1 MLAAMSEA
9 KVETTD
15 KCQATLTRAFQPG
28 SAHKELCTKHASGG
42 GGGSGGK
49 GEGEGGG
56 MHPQAFLV
64 SGQTMAPSCSSSS
77 STAVPA
83 KMPQFPASSSTGAT
97 FNSTYNSHWDEC
109 ELVSADPA
117 DNLASCG
124 GSLGEAAARANLK
137 IAGSRRTSAAPL
149 A

>member
-1 MLAAMSEA
+1 MLAAISEA

-42 GGGSGGK
+42 GSGSGSG
-49 GEGEGGG
+49 GEGGG

-77 STAVPA
+77 SSAVPA
-83 KMPQFPASSSTGAT
+83 KMPRLPASSSTSAT
-97 FNSTYNSHWDEC
+97 FNSTYNSHRDKC

-124 GSLGEAAARANLK
+124 GSLGEAAARANLN

>member
-1 MLAAMSEA
+1 MLAAISEA

-15 KCQATLTRAFQPG
+15 KCQATLTRAFQAG
-28 SAHKELCTKHASGG
+28 SAHRELCTKHASGG
-42 GGGSGGK
+42 GSGG
-49 GEGEGGG
+49 EGRGG

-64 SGQTMAPSCSSSS
+64 SSQTMAPSCSSSS
-77 STAVPA
+77 AVPA
-83 KMPQFPASSSTGAT
+83 KMPRLPASSSTGAT
-97 FNSTYNSHWDEC
+97 FNSTYNSHRDKC

-124 GSLGEAAARANLK
+124 GSLGEAAARANLN